1 MVLEA
6 RLCFHGVSSCGGGC
20 GCGWGGDMEMS
31 KLCLQDSEEMNAGRA
46 EFCLLFHLLD
56 FVPRNTPIDSLCPGM
71 TD

>member
-1 MVLEA
+1 
-6 RLCFHGVSSCGGGC
+6 
-20 GCGWGGDMEMS
+20 MEMS